1 MSGYRDGRVF
11 YYVTDRGKTVDEMQW
26 ELAAKYLAGE
36 GSGEERRRFEEWLG
50 QDPERRAMIDSLR
63 PSFAVRTAPRAQ
75 VDVDAAWTR
84 VAQRI
89 ERDSLRVESGR
100 GGAFRRPDSLRLRR
114 GLAAAAVLVVAAA
127 ASFAVIRQLPDA
139 GRVAIATGPGEKQAV
154 TLADGSRIVVAPLS
168 RVEMVGARTAKLVGE
183 AYFVV
188 VHDSSR
194 PFRVETGDA
203 TIEDLGTSFVVR
215 TGSARQ
221 PTFVA
226 VQEGVVSL
234 ASAASRGRTE
244 ALVLREGESGTV
256 SSGRAVRGDSA
267 MWSHGLAWTRGEIVF
282 HDMRLPDVARELNR
296 WFGITVVLSDSSLE
310 SRTFSARF
318 RGERVDEVLEA
329 IDRSLGVTH
338 SRTGNSVVFKP

>member
-1 MSGYRDGRVF
+1 
-11 YYVTDRGKTVDEMQW
+11 MQW

-36 GSGEERRRFEEWLG
+36 GSGEERRRFEDWLR
-50 QDPERRAMIDSLR
+50 QDPERGALIDSLR
-63 PSFAVRTAPRAQ
+63 PYFAVRATPRPR

-84 VAQRI
+84 MAERI
-89 ERDSLRVESGR
+89 ERDSLLVESGR
-100 GGAFRRPDSLRLRR
+100 GGASRRADTLWLRR
-114 GLAAAAVLVVAAA
+114 GLAAAAVLLVATA
-127 ASFAVIRQLPDA
+127 ASFAVIRQLPDP
-139 GRVAIATGPGEKQAV
+139 GRVVVATGPGEKQAI
-154 TLADGSRIVVAPLS
+154 TLADGSQIMVAPLS
-168 RVEMVGARTAKLVGE
+168 RVEMTGERTAKLSGE

-188 VHDSSR
+188 VHDSRR

-234 ASAASRGRTE
+234 APAASRRGE
-244 ALVLREGESGTV
+244 KALVLREGESGTL
-256 SSGRAVRGDSA
+256 SSAGAVRGDSA

-282 HDMRLPDVARELNR
+282 DDMPLPDVARDLNR
-296 WFGITVVLSDSSLE
+296 WFGITVLLSDPSLE

-318 RGERVDEVLEA
+318 TGESVDEVLEA
-329 IDRSLGVTH
+329 MDRSLGLRHT
-338 SRTGNSVVFKP
+338 RTGDTVVFKP